1 VIKRISKHELR
12 LGMYIHSLDC
22 DWMTHSFI
30 RNRFM
35 IRKQADLDRIL
46 AGSVDGVYI
55 DTVKGVDTQ
64 PGPGPDQPEPISP
77 LRTRVSHREELAAA
91 LRIKQEAGAIVHA
104 LLNDVRMGRRI
115 EVERLEPVVG
125 RIIDSI
131 LRNPGTLV
139 SLCRIREADQ
149 VTYQHSVS
157 ACALLIMFG
166 RHLNLG
172 GGILHEAGI
181 GGLLHDIGKV
191 RVPDHILNKPG
202 RLTDAE
208 AMIMRD
214 HVRLGLETLSQTPGV
229 SELVV
234 QVASQHHER
243 LDGSGY
249 PRKLKGFQISPMGRM
264 ATIVDVYDAMTSI
277 RSYTTGIEPAA
288 ALQQLYQ
295 GSPGFDQDLV
305 QHFIQAIGIYPVG
318 SLVRLESNRLAV
330 VMEQNRGGLLH
341 PVVRVVYDI
350 SGGRA
355 LPPFDLDLSGPENAG
370 DGVLSHEEP
379 AAWNLDPGKFLV
391 MEAPLRLLRA

>member
-1 VIKRISKHELR
+1 MIKKISKQQLK

-35 IRKQADLDRIL
+35 LRNEADLEQIL
-46 AGSVDGVYI
+46 AGSVGGIYI
-55 DTVKGVDTQ
+55 DTLKGLDVQ
-64 PGPGPDQPEPISP
+64 PGPGEPAPGPSP
-77 LRTRVSHREELAAA
+77 APWARTSHREELAAA
-91 LRIKQEAGAIVHA
+91 LQIKQEAFAIIHV
-104 LLNDVRMGRRI
+104 LLTDVRMGRR
-115 EVERLEPVVG
+115 VQVGLLEPLVD

-139 SLCRIREADQ
+139 SLCRIREADSC
-149 VTYQHSVS
+149 TYQHSVS

-166 RHLNLG
+166 HHLHLG
-172 GGILHEAGI
+172 SAILHEAGI
-181 GGLLHDIGKV
+181 GGMLHDIGKV

-202 RLTDAE
+202 RLTDTE

-229 SELVV
+229 SDLVV
-234 QVASQHHER
+234 QVAAQHHER

-249 PRKLKGFQISPMGRM
+249 PRKLKGFEISPMGRM
-264 ATIVDVYDAMTSI
+264 ATIVDVYDAMTST
-277 RSYTTGIEPAA
+277 RSYNTGVEPGV
-288 ALQQLYQ
+288 ALQRLYQ
-295 GSPGFDQDLV
+295 GSHGFDQDMV

-330 VMEQNRGGLLH
+330 VMEQNQGGLLH

-350 SGGRA
+350 GGDRPLA
-355 LPPFDLDLSGPENAG
+355 PFDLDLSGPENAG

-379 AAWNLDPGKFLV
+379 AAWNLDPGSFLV
-391 MEAPLRLLRA
+391 LPL